1 MSQVPLSPAVA
12 KPAHIPDSL
21 VYDFDI
27 FADPALLVD
36 PHKRILDLLKNAPPI
51 FWTPRRGGQWI
62 LLSHAANFNAARDT
76 ESFSN
81 EIVPQAHIKA
91 MLAQLPPGAPHIPMP
106 VPIILDPPDHA
117 KYRMPL
123 QRVFS
128 PKTIE
133 GLKTS
138 IRALAAELVDSIVG
152 KGQCEFMSEIAEPLP
167 VKVFLKMLGLP
178 LERMAEYRALVHEHM
193 SQIETA
199 DARRG
204 MMRLQRVA
212 AIMRDV
218 VTDRRDNPQEDII
231 SMLWKVEIDGKPTT
245 MEDMENFGVLLFIA
259 GLDTVMNGMG
269 HGVRHLAEDQAMQSE
284 LRAHPELIGEA
295 TEELLR
301 RYTFTVP
308 PRRVAKDIVF
318 EGVQMKANESALLL
332 LAAADLDSKEFPSP
346 EKFDL
351 NRESKTHI
359 AFNAGPHRCLG
370 SHLARVELQI
380 CYEEFLKRVPQF
392 RIDPANPPTFHGGH
406 VIGPDT
412 LHLVWNK

>member
-1 MSQVPLSPAVA
+1 MSQVALSPAVP
-12 KPAHIPDSL
+12 KPAHIPDSV

-27 FADPALLVD
+27 FADPALLAD
-36 PHKRILDLLKNAPPI
+36 PHKRILDLMKSAPPI
-51 FWTPRRGGQWI
+51 FWTPRCGGQWI
-62 LLSHAANFNAARDT
+62 FLSHAANFNAARDT

-106 VPIILDPPDHA
+106 IPIILDPPDHA

-138 IRALAAELVDSIVG
+138 IRTLAADLIDSIVG
-152 KGQCEFMSEIAEPLP
+152 KRHCEFMSEIAEPLP

-178 LERMAEYRALVHEHM
+178 LERMPEYRALVHEHM
-193 SQIETA
+193 SQIDTG
-199 DARRG
+199 DARAG
-204 MMRLQRVA
+204 MVRLQRVA

-218 VTDRRDNPQEDII
+218 VVDRRDNPRDDII
-231 SMLWKVEIDGKPTT
+231 SMLWKIEIDGKPTT

-269 HGVRHLAEDQAMQSE
+269 HGLRHLAEDQAMQTE
-284 LRAHPELIGEA
+284 LRTHPELIGEA

-308 PRRVAKDIVF
+308 PRRVAKDLVF
-318 EGVQMKANESALLL
+318 EGVQMKENDMVLLL
-332 LAAADLDSKEFPSP
+332 LAGADLDAKEFPNP
-346 EKFDL
+346 DKFDL
-351 NRESKTHI
+351 NRESKAHI

-406 VIGPDT
+406 VIGPET
-412 LHLVWNK
+412 LHLIW